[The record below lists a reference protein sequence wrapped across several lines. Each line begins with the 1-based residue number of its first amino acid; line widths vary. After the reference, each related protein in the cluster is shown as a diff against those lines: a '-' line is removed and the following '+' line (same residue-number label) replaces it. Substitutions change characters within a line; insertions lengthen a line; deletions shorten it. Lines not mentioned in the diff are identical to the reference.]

1 MPKHHMT
8 LSTSHFQEVI
18 QTKEHP
24 TTTTTTSTSD
34 PSQAVVGGGAVGEGL
49 CFFFSEAS
57 LYSCLTAGRSEGMK
71 E

>member
-24 TTTTTTSTSD
+24 TTTTSD
-34 PSQAVVGGGAVGEGL
+34 PSQASRGGWREAVGGGAP
-49 CFFFSEAS
+49 F
-57 LYSCLTAGRSEGMK
+57 
-71 E
+71 

>member
-24 TTTTTTSTSD
+24 TTTTTTTTSD
-34 PSQAVVGGGAVGEGL
+34 PSQAVVGGEGSGGGL
-49 CFFFSEAS
+49 RFSEAS
-57 LYSCLTAGRSEGMK
+57 LYSCLTAGRSEGVK

>member
-24 TTTTTTSTSD
+24 TTTTTTTSD
-34 PSQAVVGGGAVGEGL
+34 PSQAVVGGEGSGGEGGSVL
-49 CFFFSEAS
+49 VRLPSIHA
-57 LYSCLTAGRSEGMK
+57 
-71 E
+71 

>member
-1 MPKHHMT
+1 MPKHHMA

-24 TTTTTTSTSD
+24 TTTTTTTTSD
-34 PSQAVVGGGAVGEGL
+34 PSQAVVGGGAVGGL
-49 CFFFSEAS
+49 RFSEAS
-57 LYSCLTAGRSEGMK
+57 LYSCLTDGRSEGVK

>member
-24 TTTTTTSTSD
+24 TTTTTATSD
-34 PSQAVVGGGAVGEGL
+34 PSQAVVGGEGAGGL
-49 CFFFSEAS
+49 RFSEAS
-57 LYSCLTAGRSEGMK
+57 LYSCLTAGRSEGVK